1 MGVNFKKFL
10 LDYGLFAI
18 IIVAMLAL
26 LPPVLTPMLG
36 SVLGQYTSYIITA
49 IIAMAALW
57 IHRVAKKE
65 L

>member
-1 MGVNFKKFL
+1 MNFKKFL

-26 LPPVLTPMLG
+26 LPPIFTPMLG
-36 SVLGQYTSYIITA
+36 STLGQYTSYVITA
-49 IIAMAALW
+49 VIAMAALW
-57 IHRVAKKE
+57 VHRMAKKE